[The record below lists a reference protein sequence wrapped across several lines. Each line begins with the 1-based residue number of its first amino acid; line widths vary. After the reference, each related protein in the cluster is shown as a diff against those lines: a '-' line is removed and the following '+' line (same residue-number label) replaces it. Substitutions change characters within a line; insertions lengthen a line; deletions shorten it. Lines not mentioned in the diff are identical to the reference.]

1 MDRSLASAFDNL
13 SQIDKKEP
21 ENNMRSM
28 MSSLSQSI
36 DKVWQTDKKKISQI
50 DKKDWKNEFIGSM
63 RSIMASLSQSI
74 DKVSEANKRY
84 RLLNEV
90 KSFLI
95 HIDFAIEISINFLYY

>member
-28 MSSLSQSI
+28 MS
-36 DKVWQTDKKKISQI
+36 
-50 DKKDWKNEFIGSM
+50 
-63 RSIMASLSQSI
+63 SLSQSI

>member
-36 DKVWQTDKKKISQI
+36 DKVWQIDKKKYHKLI
-50 DKKDWKNEFIGSM
+50 KKIEKMNLLVAWDLSWLHYH
-63 RSIMASLSQSI
+63 SLLIKYQRLI
-74 DKVSEANKRY
+74 KDIVCRMKWKVS
-84 RLLNEV
+84 
-90 KSFLI
+90 
-95 HIDFAIEISINFLYY
+95 

>member
-36 DKVWQTDKKKISQI
+36 DKV
-50 DKKDWKNEFIGSM
+50 
-63 RSIMASLSQSI
+63 
-74 DKVSEANKRY
+74 
-84 RLLNEV
+84 
-90 KSFLI
+90 
-95 HIDFAIEISINFLYY
+95 